1 MVSTSFVIV
10 ITNMKKYS
18 NDYTKL
24 VDMNQPKRTR
34 FKLTTAVFIVTTLTL
49 VFFSWMAY
57 KQFTNTGDVS
67 LGIGSIIGG
76 ILAVLSAILQIY
88 GAHETKRPSSTTI
101 VQNQITPIP
110 PDFEDEGDDEPI
122 PLDVK

>member
-1 MVSTSFVIV
+1 
-10 ITNMKKYS
+10 MKKQVA
-18 NDYTKL
+18 KL

-49 VFFSWMAY
+49 IFFSWMAY